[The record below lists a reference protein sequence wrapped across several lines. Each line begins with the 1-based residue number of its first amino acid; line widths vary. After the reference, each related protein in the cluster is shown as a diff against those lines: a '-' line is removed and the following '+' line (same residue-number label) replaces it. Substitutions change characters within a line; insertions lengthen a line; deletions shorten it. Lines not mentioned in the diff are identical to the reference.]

1 MMSIV
6 TFLKGRH
13 AVALVAVPVAAVVV
27 AFFLWKTRLS
37 VASGDVWDR
46 PVTGLELTSLVGCAT
61 IMWCVSSGMGW
72 VERASIRSLE
82 IGYGSMGLWICLCA
96 AALPLLTGW
105 ILRSLP
111 VELIPDGD
119 SVLVPEMPA
128 RFQLPWSPF
137 IGFSV
142 TCLLCTG
149 VALFATGVLARKS
162 GPLCVPLA
170 YLIMVVAQSNTFL
183 RFLPGGYLGQTAAVE
198 GSVRGVSVVAVVCA
212 AVCALLGVVGYA
224 RGLGGVKSLR
234 P

>member
-82 IGYGSMGLWICLCA
+82 IGYGSMGLWM
-96 AALPLLTGW
+96 
-105 ILRSLP
+105 
-111 VELIPDGD
+111 
-119 SVLVPEMPA
+119 LVRRCPSTA
-128 RFQLPWSPF
+128 H
-137 IGFSV
+137 
-142 TCLLCTG
+142 G
-149 VALFATGVLARKS
+149 VDTA
-162 GPLCVPLA
+162 
-170 YLIMVVAQSNTFL
+170 VASRRINT
-183 RFLPGGYLGQTAAVE
+183 RW
-198 GSVRGVSVVAVVCA
+198 
-212 AVCALLGVVGYA
+212 
-224 RGLGGVKSLR
+224 
-234 P
+234 